1 MPGPAIILVKPQ
13 LGENIG
19 KSARAMW
26 NFGLDDLRIVAPRDG
41 WPNPDAVPAA
51 AGADHILENA
61 KLFDTTGEAIA
72 DLDLVFAATIRTRD
86 MMKDVVDPEAA
97 AGQIQ
102 TANKAGILFGR
113 EAAGLSN
120 EDVVLADAVL
130 TVPVNPDFNSLNLA
144 VAVGVIA
151 YECFRGQIK
160 VTKSLDNEG
169 GGRATKAE
177 LMGLFAQ
184 LEEALEQKGYF
195 HPGGRKTA
203 MKTTIRNLLQ
213 AARLNSQQ
221 VATLRGVVKALT
233 RE

>member
-1 MPGPAIILVKPQ
+1 MTNPAIILVKPQ

-19 KSARAMW
+19 KAARAMW

-61 KLFDTTGEAIA
+61 RLFDTTEEAIA
-72 DLDLVFAATIRTRD
+72 DLDLVFAATVRTRD
-86 MMKDVVDPEAA
+86 MMKEIVDPEAA
-97 AGQIQ
+97 ARQIK

-120 EDVVLADAVL
+120 EDVVLADAIL
-130 TVPVNPDFNSLNLA
+130 TVSVNPDFGSLNLA
-144 VAVGVIA
+144 VAVGIIA
-151 YECFRGQIK
+151 YECFRGQIE

-177 LMGLFAQ
+177 LMGLFEQ
-184 LEEALEQKGYF
+184 LEAALEQKGYF
-195 HPGGRKTA
+195 HPEGRKTA
-203 MKTTIRNLLQ
+203 MKITLRNLLQ
-213 AARLNSQQ
+213 SAGFNSQQ
-221 VATLRGVVKALT
+221 VSTLRGVVKALT
-233 RE
+233 KE